1 MGQVQAKEAQGPGPA
16 SDEIPLANIRAKV
29 VNVSVDGIVR
39 TKNDV
44 IMDTVS
50 DLFKVKVVIP
60 PWLEVFIMMSSMFRW
75 KILKIWF

>member
-1 MGQVQAKEAQGPGPA
+1 MGQVQAKEATGPA
-16 SDEIPLANIRAKV
+16 SDEIPLANIKAKV

-50 DLFKVKVVIP
+50 DLFKVKLLRMTWPVI
-60 PWLEVFIMMSSMFRW
+60 RR
-75 KILKIWF
+75 